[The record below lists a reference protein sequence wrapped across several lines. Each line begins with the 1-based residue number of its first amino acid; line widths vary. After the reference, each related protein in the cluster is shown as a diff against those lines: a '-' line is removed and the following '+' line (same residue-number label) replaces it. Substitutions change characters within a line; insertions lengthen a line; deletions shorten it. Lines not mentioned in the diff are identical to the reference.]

1 MSGAFC
7 VDGCLTWYRRVRHD
21 ASVRAELSCRLVPD
35 TLWELTAPLLPGFSR
50 RPQGGG
56 TSPLSER
63 AVFTAVV
70 YVLTSGCS
78 WRLLPDTFGVSP
90 ATAHRRFTVWSNSGL
105 WHALDRAA
113 AETLGLGSEAGWVAA
128 IVHTANLR
136 CCADG

>member
-1 MSGAFC
+1 M
-7 VDGCLTWYRRVRHD
+7 
-21 ASVRAELSCRLVPD
+21 RAELSCRLVPD
-35 TLWELTAPLLPGFSR
+35 TLWDLTAPLLPRFSI

-78 WRLLPDTFGVSP
+78 WRLLPDTFGVSS

-105 WHALDRAA
+105 WQALDRAA
-113 AETLGLGSEAGWVAA
+113 AEQLGRGSEAGWVAA
-128 IVHTANLR
+128 IVDAAHLR
-136 CCADG
+136 RRADG

>member
-1 MSGAFC
+1 MGTDRPPAA
-7 VDGCLTWYRRVRHD
+7 RV
-21 ASVRAELSCRLVPD
+21 LQK
-35 TLWELTAPLLPGFSR
+35 APGR
-50 RPQGGG
+50 G

-128 IVHTANLR
+128 IVHAANLR